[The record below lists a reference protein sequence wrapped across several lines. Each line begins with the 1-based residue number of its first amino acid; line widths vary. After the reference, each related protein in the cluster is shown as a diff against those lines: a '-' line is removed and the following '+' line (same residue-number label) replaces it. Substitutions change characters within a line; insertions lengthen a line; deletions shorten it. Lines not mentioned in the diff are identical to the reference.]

1 MPKRARPA
9 QPGPA
14 LLRKGAASRRKSRP
28 VIHLGALN
36 ERLGY
41 FVRRVQIWIFQDF
54 IRRLS
59 ALDVSPAQYSVLVVI
74 SANSGLSQA
83 EVGET
88 LGIERARLVR
98 MLHAL
103 ERRGLTRRLPSS
115 ADGRR
120 HELRLTREGQKLLAR
135 AKALAAQHEKALQAK
150 LGPERHRGL
159 LETFKTLENF

>member
-1 MPKRARPA
+1 MPSRNRAA
-9 QPGPA
+9 NSGLA
-14 LLRKGAASRRKSRP
+14 LLQNDAARRQSRP
-28 VIHLGALN
+28 VIDLGPLN

-41 FVRRVQIWIFQDF
+41 FIRRLQVWIFQDF

-74 SANSGLSQA
+74 SANGGLSQA
-83 EVGET
+83 QLGAT

-98 MLHAL
+98 MLHKLEERAL
-103 ERRGLTRRLPSS
+103 IRRLPSS

-135 AKALAAQHEKALQAK
+135 AKTLADQHESALQAK
-150 LGPERHRGL
+150 LGPERHRIL
-159 LETFKTLENF
+159 LDIVKAL